1 MFVCSLSNLSLFRW
15 LCNCVHSAQDPL
27 AAYQPLPPNTQ
38 DEQTWF
44 EKLCWRNLSGSH
56 RNLRLTFKK
65 DCKVE
70 WKIAVWNNQST
81 LLART
86 CWHHNDKQQRV
97 STQSSTAKL
106 QQNGYKWK
114 STSVIGGISIAKK
127 FMSVDWRDRK
137 RWNFELAWRWR
148 PAAANVSRWRPGE
161 EARGVGGST
170 TSSLTGGSSLTL

>member
-15 LCNCVHSAQDPL
+15 LCKCVHSAQDPL
-27 AAYQPLPPNTQ
+27 TAYQPLPPNTQ

-114 STSVIGGISIAKK
+114 STSVIGGFLLLRNLCQWIEEIGKGGTLNLLGDEDLLLRMCRVEDRA
-127 FMSVDWRDRK
+127 RK
-137 RWNFELAWRWR
+137 REVSVVQL
-148 PAAANVSRWRPGE
+148 PAAWQ
-161 EARGVGGST
+161 EA
-170 TSSLTGGSSLTL
+170 LH

>member
-1 MFVCSLSNLSLFRW
+1 MFVCSLSNLSLFQW
-15 LCNCVHSAQDPL
+15 LCKCVHSAQDPL
-27 AAYQPLPPNTQ
+27 TAYQPLPPNTQ

-56 RNLRLTFKK
+56 WNLRLTFKK

-114 STSVIGGISIAKK
+114 STSVIGGFLLQRNLCQWIEKIGKGGTLNLLGDEDLLLRMCRVEDRA
-127 FMSVDWRDRK
+127 RK
-137 RWNFELAWRWR
+137 REVSVVQL
-148 PAAANVSRWRPGE
+148 PAAWQ
-161 EARGVGGST
+161 EA
-170 TSSLTGGSSLTL
+170 LH